1 MKYGAL
7 EPHKHCKEKLSFC
20 GFIAEEL
27 LDHNQTVATEFN
39 LTLELG
45 LQICSCRTI
54 VQNVNAVNP
63 PSRRR
68 ETLLKVKLLPG
79 RLYGYMTP
87 VYFHSVLL
95 DCDGVSGSS
104 SSPCYDLWN
113 FVRQMSTR
121 ILWALET
128 TPELHHL
135 PWIVQTHQRTSWV
148 PRTFGMS
155 QYLTLALHP
164 CHLWLI
170 FAVRVPPY
178 SSRGTSWSDGEPGF
192 SQCRQLYGWAMESQN
207 SVSTIFGT
215 WVNTFVICSRDMKI
229 TSALISPRLAEIRTD
244 LELM

>member
-1 MKYGAL
+1 MAFVGREIRSFGTARAL
-7 EPHKHCKEKLSFC
+7 EKLSFC

-45 LQICSCRTI
+45 LQIFSCRTI

-68 ETLLKVKLLPG
+68 EALLKVKLLPG

-128 TPELHHL
+128 TPELLYHL
-135 PWIVQTHQRTSWV
+135 P
-148 PRTFGMS
+148 
-155 QYLTLALHP
+155 
-164 CHLWLI
+164 
-170 FAVRVPPY
+170 
-178 SSRGTSWSDGEPGF
+178 
-192 SQCRQLYGWAMESQN
+192 
-207 SVSTIFGT
+207 
-215 WVNTFVICSRDMKI
+215 
-229 TSALISPRLAEIRTD
+229 
-244 LELM
+244 